1 MTTRQPFRRGPVVD
15 TGRLIRAAG
24 GAALGLALAIGSL
37 PALSQTIGGIWSLRG
52 PAPAHGGQIE
62 NITDRPVTGA
72 VHALAPH
79 PTDADTLLV
88 ATVNGGIWRTN
99 NATAASPSWSKV
111 SGSLPTTSFSAIAY
125 DPTDGTRQTLVA
137 ATGRV
142 SSYGRSGG
150 GLLGMLRSTNGGT
163 SWTVLEPDGA
173 LSDFTI
179 TGIAAR
185 GATLVAAADGTQFGT
200 TGGIYR
206 STNTGGSFTR
216 ISGATGSGLPL
227 GNASDLATNPN
238 SNAILYTALITGS
251 RGIFRS
257 TNTGATWTRVSDDA
271 IDTALATAR
280 RARIAVGN
288 SNEVWV
294 GVVGSTGRLAQ
305 VYRSPNGIDGWTA
318 VSVPTTTENSGSFG
332 IHPGGQGGVHFSI
345 VADPTD
351 SNIVYVGGDRQ
362 PCTNEGSSGGC
373 WPNAVGANNY
383 SGRLFRRSPITLPG
397 GAVIYVWSTLTH
409 EGTVNN
415 SSPHADS
422 RDMAFDADGN
432 LLEVDDGGVYRRL
445 LPRSSA
451 GFWGSVNG
459 NLAITEYHGIAW
471 DAVSNRAIGGAQDNG
486 TSEQRDAT
494 TTFQLVSQADGGD
507 VAVEDWSSTASS
519 TRYSSEQNLGGF
531 RRRTVSSADAVTS
544 TVFPALTPT
553 GTDPEITGQFR
564 TPIATN
570 PFSAAR
576 LVIGGSNGVYESTNR
591 GDTVTRISTLVVN
604 SASGDPLVYG
614 YFNDVGFLLFGS
626 GNNIYQRVGTG
637 GTIQNIANLGTTVV
651 DLDIN
656 PSLLV
661 QQVAIGS
668 DRIRYSA
675 TLTPN
680 FVNIGGNLPSYDPGA
695 LRSVVWVPG
704 ANPAIVVGADR
715 GVFIS
720 YQVHGFGYWF
730 RLGFSLPTAPVF
742 ELEWD
747 ESDGLLVA
755 GLLGRGAWTL
765 GSIPAP
771 PTLPSLVFRNGF
783 EGP

>member
-173 LSDFTI
+173 LSEFTI

-305 VYRSPNGIDGWTA
+305 VYRSPNGIDRWTA

-351 SNIVYVGGDRQ
+351 SNIV
-362 PCTNEGSSGGC
+362 
-373 WPNAVGANNY
+373 
-383 SGRLFRRSPITLPG
+383 
-397 GAVIYVWSTLTH
+397 
-409 EGTVNN
+409 
-415 SSPHADS
+415 
-422 RDMAFDADGN
+422 
-432 LLEVDDGGVYRRL
+432 
-445 LPRSSA
+445 
-451 GFWGSVNG
+451 
-459 NLAITEYHGIAW
+459 
-471 DAVSNRAIGGAQDNG
+471 
-486 TSEQRDAT
+486 
-494 TTFQLVSQADGGD
+494 
-507 VAVEDWSSTASS
+507 
-519 TRYSSEQNLGGF
+519 
-531 RRRTVSSADAVTS
+531 
-544 TVFPALTPT
+544 
-553 GTDPEITGQFR
+553 
-564 TPIATN
+564 
-570 PFSAAR
+570 
-576 LVIGGSNGVYESTNR
+576 
-591 GDTVTRISTLVVN
+591 
-604 SASGDPLVYG
+604 
-614 YFNDVGFLLFGS
+614 
-626 GNNIYQRVGTG
+626 
-637 GTIQNIANLGTTVV
+637 
-651 DLDIN
+651 
-656 PSLLV
+656 
-661 QQVAIGS
+661 
-668 DRIRYSA
+668 
-675 TLTPN
+675 
-680 FVNIGGNLPSYDPGA
+680 
-695 LRSVVWVPG
+695 
-704 ANPAIVVGADR
+704 
-715 GVFIS
+715 
-720 YQVHGFGYWF
+720 
-730 RLGFSLPTAPVF
+730 
-742 ELEWD
+742 
-747 ESDGLLVA
+747 
-755 GLLGRGAWTL
+755 
-765 GSIPAP
+765 
-771 PTLPSLVFRNGF
+771 
-783 EGP
+783 